1 MWPFRPTTSS
11 MAYRPLGR
19 TSLRVSAVGFG
30 TCQLRLV
37 PEQQAIDTLKR
48 GFELGVNF
56 VHTAPDYEGADD
68 LVAQAVEESGRDVV
82 VFSQGYGARSHF
94 EWLFE
99 TACRRYRTKRL
110 DVFGIACVEDR
121 EYLKENIWGKGGV
134 VEFLLEKKREGRLG
148 AIYGETHGAPEY
160 IAKLVTSGVFD
171 ALLLAYNSL
180 GFHALSYFPEP
191 PVTFE
196 SIPRNKTE
204 IFPLA
209 RRHGVALMIMKPL
222 AGGLL
227 TPGKAFPPPTRFS
240 SESETQE
247 ASEILRAL
255 LSDPDITCVVPGTA
269 SPEEAEENARAGHG
283 LAPLPVERLAALERS
298 TGEMLATLCSRC
310 GHCDSLCS
318 RNLPVSWLFRDAY
331 IANSRSETFETLDR
345 LQYFHLHPRE
355 TAACGSCDNVTCRC
369 PSNIDIP
376 KSLIRIHKQMLALRE
391 EGLLPETPAEIQ
403 KQAPRGAWPAKIISR
418 EIPSRLRAG
427 QTAIIRLWVENAG
440 ARTWEASLPRVG
452 GKGLVLVMELGHMRE
467 EVRLRHEVEPG
478 TRTHFS
484 VEVQAPRQAGRYHIA
499 FSLTTLNSDDPGQT
513 EAILVCPLEIT

>member
-1 MWPFRPTTSS
+1 

-19 TSLRVSAVGFG
+19 TALRVSAVGFG

-56 VHTAPDYEGADD
+56 VHTAPDYGGADD

-99 TACRRYRTKRL
+99 TACRRYKTKRL

-121 EYLKENIWGKGGV
+121 EYLKENVWGKGGV

-148 AIYGETHGAPEY
+148 AIYGETHGPPEY
-160 IAKLVTSGVFD
+160 IAKLVKSGVFD

-191 PVTFE
+191 ASGVTFE
-196 SIPRNKTE
+196 SIPRNRTE

-227 TPGKAFPPPTRFS
+227 TPGKAFPPYMRFS
-240 SESETQE
+240 SESETLK
-247 ASEILRAL
+247 AGEILRAL
-255 LSDPDITCVVPGTA
+255 LTDPDITCVVPGTA

-283 LAPLPVERLAALERS
+283 LAPLPAVRLAALERS
-298 TGEMLATLCSRC
+298 TAEMLSTLCSRC
-310 GHCDSLCS
+310 GYCDSLCS
-318 RNLPVSWLFRDAY
+318 RHLPVSWLFRAAY
-331 IANSRSETFETLDR
+331 IAVSRSETFGTLDR
-345 LQYFHLHPRE
+345 LQYFHLRPRE
-355 TAACGSCDNVTCRC
+355 TAACGAFENVTCRC
-369 PSNIDIP
+369 PSDIV
-376 KSLIRIHKQMLALRE
+376 
-391 EGLLPETPAEIQ
+391 TP
-403 KQAPRGAWPAKIISR
+403 GA
-418 EIPSRLRAG
+418 
-427 QTAIIRLWVENAG
+427 
-440 ARTWEASLPRVG
+440 
-452 GKGLVLVMELGHMRE
+452 
-467 EVRLRHEVEPG
+467 
-478 TRTHFS
+478 
-484 VEVQAPRQAGRYHIA
+484 
-499 FSLTTLNSDDPGQT
+499 
-513 EAILVCPLEIT
+513 

>member
-1 MWPFRPTTSS
+1 MS
-11 MAYRPLGR
+11 YRPLGR

-56 VHTAPDYEGADD
+56 VHTAPDYGGADD

-99 TACRRYRTKRL
+99 TACRRYKTKRL

-121 EYLKENIWGKGGV
+121 EYLKENVWGKGGV
-134 VEFLLEKKREGRLG
+134 VEFLLEKKREGRIG
-148 AIYGETHGAPEY
+148 AIYGETHGPPEY
-160 IAKLVTSGVFD
+160 IAKLIKSGVFD

-191 PVTFE
+191 ASGVTFE
-196 SIPRNKTE
+196 SIRRNKTE
-204 IFPLA
+204 FFALA
-209 RRHGVALMIMKPL
+209 RRHGVALLFMKPL

-227 TPGKAFPPPTRFS
+227 TPGKAFPPHTRFS
-240 SESETQE
+240 SESETLS
-247 ASEILRAL
+247 AGEILRAL
-255 LSDPDITCVVPGTA
+255 LMDPDITCVVPGTA

-283 LAPLPVERLAALERS
+283 LAPLPANRLAALERS
-298 TGEMLATLCSRC
+298 TGEMLSTLCSRC

-331 IANSRSETFETLDR
+331 ISNSRSETFETLDR
-345 LQYFHLHPRE
+345 LQYFHLHPGE
-355 TAACGSCDNVTCRC
+355 TAACSSCDNVTCRC
-369 PSNIDIP
+369 PDNIDIP
-376 KSLIRIHKQMLALRE
+376 RSLVSIHERMLALRE
-391 EGLLPETPAEIQ
+391 GGVLPEIPAELE
-403 KQAPRGAWPAKIISR
+403 KQVPRGAWPAKIVSR
-418 EIPSRLRAG
+418 EIPSALGAG
-427 QTAIIRLWVENAG
+427 QTAMLRLWVENAG
-440 ARTWEASLPRVG
+440 MQKWKASLPRIG
-452 GKGLVLVMELGHMRE
+452 GNGLVLVMELGHVRE
-467 EVRLRHEVEPG
+467 HVHLRHDVEPG

-484 VEVQAPRQAGRYHIA
+484 FEVKAPKQAGRYQMR
-499 FSLTTLNSDDPGQT
+499 FFLTTLDHEAPEET
-513 EAILVCPLEIT
+513 EAILVCPFEVELRG

>member
-1 MWPFRPTTSS
+1 MWPFSARGSS

-99 TACRRYRTKRL
+99 TACRRYKTKRL
-110 DVFGIACVEDR
+110 DIFGIACVEDR
-121 EYLKENIWGKGGV
+121 EYLKENVWGQGGV

-148 AIYGETHGAPEY
+148 AIYGETHGPPEY
-160 IAKLVTSGVFD
+160 IAKLVKSGVFD

-180 GFHALSYFPEP
+180 GFHVLSYFPEP
-191 PVTFE
+191 ASGVTFE
-196 SIPRNKTE
+196 SIPRNRTE

-227 TPGKAFPPPTRFS
+227 TPGKAFPPYMRFS
-240 SESETQE
+240 SESETLK
-247 ASEILRAL
+247 AGDILRAL
-255 LSDPDITCVVPGTA
+255 LMDPDITCVVPGTA
-269 SPEEAEENARAGHG
+269 SPEEAEENARAGHS
-283 LAPLPVERLAALERS
+283 LAPLSAVRLATLERS
-298 TGEMLATLCSRC
+298 TGEMLSALCSRC
-310 GHCDSLCS
+310 GHCDALCS
-318 RNLPVSWLFRDAY
+318 RHLPVSWLFRDAY
-331 IANSRSETFETLDR
+331 IANSRSETFETVDR
-345 LQYFHLHPRE
+345 LQYFHLHPQG
-355 TAACGSCDNVTCRC
+355 TAACASCDNVTCRC
-369 PSNIDIP
+369 PSEIDIP
-376 KSLIRIHKQMLALRE
+376 KSLIRIHTQMLALRE

-403 KQAPRGAWPAKIISR
+403 KQAPRGNWPAKIISR
-418 EIPSRLRAG
+418 EIPSTLRAG
-427 QTAIIRLWVENAG
+427 QTAVLRLWVENAG
-440 ARTWEASLPRVG
+440 TRNWEASLPRAG
-452 GKGLVLVMELGHMRE
+452 GNGLVLVMTLGQRRE

-484 VEVQAPRQAGRYHIA
+484 FEVKAPRQAGRYPIQ
-499 FSLTTLNSDDPGQT
+499 FFLVRSTMRTQGNGRPYLN
-513 EAILVCPLEIT
+513 VY

>member
-1 MWPFRPTTSS
+1 
-11 MAYRPLGR
+11 
-19 TSLRVSAVGFG
+19 
-30 TCQLRLV
+30 LV

-56 VHTAPDYEGADD
+56 VHTAPDYEGADE

-99 TACRRYRTKRL
+99 TACRRYRTQRL
-110 DVFGIACVEDR
+110 EVFGIACVEDR
-121 EYLKENIWGKGGV
+121 EYLNENVWGKGGV

-148 AIYGETHGAPEY
+148 AIYGETHGPPEY

-180 GFHALSYFPEP
+180 GFHTLSYFPEP

-196 SIPRNKTE
+196 SIPRNKRE

-227 TPGKAFPPPTRFS
+227 TPGKAFPPHARFS
-240 SESETQE
+240 SERETQR
-247 ASEILRAL
+247 AGEILRAL
-255 LSDPDITCVVPGTA
+255 LTDPDITCVVPGTA

-283 LAPLPVERLAALERS
+283 FEPPPAERLAALERS
-298 TGEMLATLCSRC
+298 TAEMLTTLCSRC
-310 GHCDSLCS
+310 GYCDSLCS

-331 IANSRSETFETLDR
+331 IANVRSETFETLDR
-345 LQYFHLHPRE
+345 LQYFHLHPSE

-369 PSNIDIP
+369 PDNIDIP
-376 KSLIRIHKQMLALRE
+376 QSLIRIHTQMLALRD

-403 KQAPRGAWPAKIISR
+403 RQVPRGAWSAKIIRR
-418 EIPSRLRAG
+418 EIPSTLRAG
-427 QTAIIRLWVENAG
+427 QRAILRLWVENAG
-440 ARTWEASLPRVG
+440 TRKWEPSLPRAG
-452 GKGLVLVMELGHMRE
+452 RKGLVLVMELGQMRE

-484 VEVQAPRQAGRYHIA
+484 VEVKAPRRTGRYHIA
-499 FSLTTLNSDDPGQT
+499 FSLTTLTDEGPRERQ
-513 EAILVCPLEIT
+513 AILICPLDVK

>member
-1 MWPFRPTTSS
+1 MV
-11 MAYRPLGR
+11 YRPLGR

-37 PEQQAIDTLKR
+37 PEQQALDTLKR

-56 VHTAPDYEGADD
+56 VHTAPDYEGTDD

-121 EYLKENIWGKGGV
+121 EYLNENVWGKDGI

-148 AIYGETHGAPEY
+148 AIYGETHGPPEY

-171 ALLLAYNSL
+171 ALLLAYNTL
-180 GFHALSYFPEP
+180 GFHTLSYFPEP

-209 RRHGVALMIMKPL
+209 RRHRVALMIMKPL

-227 TPGKAFPPPTRFS
+227 TPGKAFPPHTRFS
-240 SESETQE
+240 SESETQK
-247 ASEILRAL
+247 AGEILRAL
-255 LSDPDITCVVPGTA
+255 LTDPDITCVVPGTA

-283 LAPLPVERLAALERS
+283 LVPLPAERLTALERS
-298 TGEMLATLCSRC
+298 TEEMLATLCSRC

-318 RNLPVSWLFRDAY
+318 RTLPVSWLFRDAY

-345 LQYFHLHPRE
+345 LQYFHLHPSA
-355 TAACGSCDNVTCRC
+355 TAACDSCDNVTCRC

-376 KSLIRIHKQMLALRE
+376 KSLIRIHKHMSALRE
-391 EGLLPETPAEIQ
+391 KGLLPETPAEIQ
-403 KQAPRGAWPAKIISR
+403 KQRPRGAWQAKIISR
-418 EIPSRLRAG
+418 EIPSALRAG
-427 QTAIIRLWVENAG
+427 ETAVLRLWVENAG

-452 GKGLVLVMELGHMRE
+452 RNGLVLVVQLGHMRE

-484 VEVQAPRQAGRYHIA
+484 VEVKAPPRAGRYQIA
-499 FSLTTLNSDDPGQT
+499 LSLTTLTSERSG
-513 EAILVCPLEIT
+513 EAEVILTCPLEVT